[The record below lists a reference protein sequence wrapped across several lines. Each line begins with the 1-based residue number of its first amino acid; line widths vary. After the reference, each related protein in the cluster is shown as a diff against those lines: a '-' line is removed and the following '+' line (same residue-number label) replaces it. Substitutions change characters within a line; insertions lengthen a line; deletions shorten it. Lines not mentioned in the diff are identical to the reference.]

1 MAKPVAAYLRVS
13 TDSQTHDSQ
22 RLEVER
28 WLAREGVDPG
38 KVRWYVDTESGRLIR
53 RTQLDVLRS
62 DVRTG
67 AVKTVVVFALDR
79 LSRDFFDG
87 VALLGQFLKAGCR
100 VASATEAL
108 DLSGELGHAL
118 AGVIFALGQAEH
130 RKRAERQR
138 AGIELAKAK
147 GVYTGRR
154 KGTRK
159 GSPLRAAELRR
170 KGLSHDEIAQALGV
184 TRRTVFRY
192 VGQQTEGGAL

>member
-1 MAKPVAAYLRVS
+1 VAKPVAAYLRVS
-13 TDSQTHDSQ
+13 TDDQSHASQ

-28 WLAREGVDPG
+28 WLAREGIDPER
-38 KVRWYVDTESGRLIR
+38 VRWYTDTESGRKIR
-53 RTQLDVLRS
+53 RAQLDVLRS

-67 AVKTVVVFALDR
+67 AIKTVVVFALDR

-87 VALLGQFLKAGCR
+87 VSLLGELLKKGCR

-130 RKRAERQR
+130 RKRRERQK
-138 AGIELAKAK
+138 AGIELAKAR
-147 GVYTGRR
+147 GAYAGRR

-159 GSPLRAAELRR
+159 GSALRAAELRAR
-170 KGLSHDEIAQALGV
+170 GLKLDEIAASLRV
-184 TRRTVFRY
+184 TTRTVIRY
-192 VGQQTEGGAL
+192 LGQGSAS